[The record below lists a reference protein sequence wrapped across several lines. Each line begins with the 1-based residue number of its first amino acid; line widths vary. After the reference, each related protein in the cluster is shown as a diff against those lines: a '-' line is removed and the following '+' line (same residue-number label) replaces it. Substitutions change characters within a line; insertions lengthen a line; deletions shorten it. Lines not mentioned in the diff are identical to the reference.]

1 MSNGTISVPTCP
13 DCQSSMVLRTARK
26 GRNAGGQFWG
36 CSNYPRCKGIVN
48 LDGPMRGPR
57 SPRLTSGDALSGN
70 NASRSEGNRSQ
81 GFHNRKVDWRDASL
95 NRQGWI
101 CRYTLGGGR
110 LRSIDLPEEFA
121 DRVRA
126 CWIGRED
133 LPSFEPVDI
142 KTRRVMGIVRKIIQR
157 GSAPPVHPSVERS
170 ILNVAG
176 LSEHIRDSL
185 FEGDLAVELE
195 PAHQFPHAF
204 GKAPWIR
211 PAMFD
216 EGIRLDSDEESIF
229 IRWVANNL
237 GDSALPWLIPQ
248 APLDAIARSRGLNPN
263 GLMRV
268 DFLLHAPWLDQ
279 VIIEIDGP
287 QHADAQSVDA
297 ERDFLARQLG
307 IDVIRIPS
315 DEVRAGAG
323 PNLSELANRWRAGEA
338 TDATHAQLVLL
349 PAQVH
354 RAVLGLIEGV
364 EAGFLSGDRWVI
376 DLEDS
381 TEHVQNLLGPYLSLM
396 AAVDELWGRSEVTPD
411 TVIFKREGRVVTY
424 AREGLEF
431 KLLDGGDGETDME
444 LSLQSDLSPVA
455 PLQSGNGKVPRVVIR
470 GAFLPSEIFDIRSE
484 GTQRVSPEN
493 LGASSEEALRNILQT
508 IFAKNDFR
516 EGQLAAVR
524 EILSGRDCTV
534 LLPTGAGKSLI
545 YQLAGLC
552 LPGRTIVIDP
562 LVALIEDQL
571 LGMELHGID
580 RVTAITSETIQ
591 QGRGADAHEEI
602 ARGDALF
609 ILIAPE
615 RLQRPN
621 FRQALTELAASSPI
635 NLAVVDEAHCVSD
648 WGHDFR
654 PSYLLLGDVL
664 REHCGH
670 TATNPL
676 PFLALTGTAS
686 RAVLKDVLVQLRMSQ
701 RTENS
706 IVKPITFDRSEL
718 NFDLVRTNPTGS
730 FASLNGVLNGLPS
743 QFNESTA
750 TFYEPRGR
758 QTRSGIIFCP
768 TVGGTRGTTR
778 VAEEVTRSI
787 GHQPVTYSGTPP
799 KGLDKA
805 TWVSRK
811 RLNADQFKKNQTSVL
826 VATNAFGMGIDKSNI
841 RWVVHFG
848 IPGSIEAYYQEAG
861 RAGRDRRRA
870 TCSLVLTEFD
880 YQRDLRMLGD
890 DAPLEEA
897 RRHHGETSWSDGD
910 DITTGL
916 YFHLSSFRGTT
927 AELDDLD
934 YLAKLLEP
942 EEVAR
947 TVSISIGERPRSW
960 GKERG
965 DIQQALGRMIRLGVV
980 RDYTI
985 PTQSE
990 FNVVVEGCSPQR
1002 IVFMLLDYIERSQA
1016 GRSRAVEEALGAGE
1030 PATTLFE
1037 TIHRCGN
1044 QLINFVYETIERS
1057 RRRSLREMWL
1067 AAREAPDGEDFRQ
1080 RILDYLTE
1088 GDTTP
1093 VLEALAGTPK
1103 FEWADW
1109 LSALDT
1115 ILGPQDAQEWRGT
1128 SARLLTSDPD
1138 HTGLLLVRGLCELE
1152 EVEPNLDEVSANV
1165 ESAFRLAPTRFG
1177 LGPDELASIGRDV
1190 CNWAL
1195 QRSHEGLATVVGS
1208 LSRVGLPDAAW
1219 AGALE
1224 QAVVEG
1230 TTSTDVMVISMGLK
1244 LRGLVDNLEIFSGV
1258 NQEDP
1263 NYGN

>member
-1 MSNGTISVPTCP
+1 MADEGVSAPQCP

-26 GRNAGGQFWG
+26 GRNAGNQFWG
-36 CSNYPRCKGIVN
+36 CSKYPGCKGIVN
-48 LDGPMRGPR
+48 IDGPVPATEDSPSRDTGP
-57 SPRLTSGDALSGN
+57 SSGVSKPLDV
-70 NASRSEGNRSQ
+70 
-81 GFHNRKVDWRDASL
+81 HNRKVDWRDGSL

-101 CRYTLGGGR
+101 ARYTLGGGR
-110 LRSIDLPEEFA
+110 LRSIDLPDDCA
-121 DRVRA
+121 HRVRT
-126 CWIGRED
+126 CWIARED
-133 LPSFEPVDI
+133 LPSFEPVDVE
-142 KTRRVMGIVRKIIQR
+142 TRRVMGIVRKMIQR
-157 GSAPPVHPSVERS
+157 GSNPPVHPTVERA

-176 LSEHIRDSL
+176 LSERVRDSL
-185 FEGDLAVELE
+185 FQGDLSVELE
-195 PAHQFPHAF
+195 PPQQLPHELGASIWTQHA
-204 GKAPWIR
+204 G
-211 PAMFD
+211 FD
-216 EGIRLDSDEESIF
+216 EGISLDSAEESLF
-229 IRWVANNL
+229 IHWLASNL
-237 GDSALPWLIPQ
+237 GESALAWLIPQ
-248 APLDAIARSRGLNPN
+248 APLDAVARARGLNPS

-268 DFLLHAPWLDQ
+268 DFLLNAPWLNP
-279 VIIEIDGP
+279 VIIEIDGS
-287 QHADAQSVDA
+287 QHADAKSVDA
-297 ERDFLARQLG
+297 ERDGLARQLG
-307 IDVIRIPS
+307 IDVIRIPTE
-315 DEVRAGAG
+315 EVRAGTG
-323 PNLSELANRWRAGEA
+323 PNLLAIANHWNAGA
-338 TDATHAQLVLL
+338 PSDADDDQLVLL

-381 TEHVQNLLGPYLSLM
+381 TGHVQDLLGPYLSLM
-396 AAVDELWGRSEVTPD
+396 AAVDELWGRSAVTPD
-411 TVIFKREGRVVTY
+411 TVVFTHGARIVTY
-424 AREGLEF
+424 VREGLDFRLNE
-431 KLLDGGDGETDME
+431 GGGAETDME
-444 LSLQSDLSPVA
+444 LLLQSGLAPTA
-455 PLQSGNGKVPRVVIR
+455 PLQSGNGKVPRIVIR
-470 GAFLPSEIFDIRSE
+470 SAFLPSEIFDTRSE
-484 GTQRVSPEN
+484 GTQRINPEN
-493 LGASSEEALRNILQT
+493 LGASSEEALRSILQA
-508 IFAKNDFR
+508 IFAKDDFR

-562 LVALIEDQL
+562 LVALIEDQV
-571 LGMELHGID
+571 LGMAVHGID
-580 RVTAITSETIQ
+580 RVTSITSETIQ
-591 QGRGADAHEEI
+591 QGRGSDAHEEI

-670 TATNPL
+670 TPANPL

-686 RAVLKDVLVQLRMSQ
+686 RSVLKDVLVQLQMSQ

-706 IVKPITFDRSEL
+706 IVKPSTFDRSEL
-718 NFDLVRTNPTGS
+718 NFDLVRTNPSGS

-768 TVGGTRGTTR
+768 TVGGSRGTTK

-811 RLNADQFKKNQTSVL
+811 RLNADQFKKNQASVL

-841 RWVVHFG
+841 RWVIHFG

-861 RAGRDRRRA
+861 RAGRDRRKA
-870 TCSLVLTEFD
+870 TCMLVLTEFD
-880 YQRDLRMLGD
+880 YQRDLKMLGD

-897 RRHHGETSWSDGD
+897 RQRHSETSWSDGD

-916 YFHLSSFRGTT
+916 YFHLSSFRGTI

-934 YLAKLLEP
+934 YLAELLEP
-942 EEVAR
+942 GEVAR
-947 TVSISIGERPRSW
+947 VVSISLGERPGSW
-960 GKERG
+960 SNKRG

-985 PTQSE
+985 PTQSQ
-990 FNVVVEGCSPQR
+990 FNVVVEGCSPER
-1002 IVFMLLDYIERSQA
+1002 IDFMLLDYIERSQA
-1016 GRSRAVEEALGAGE
+1016 GRSRAVEEALGSDKL
-1030 PATTLFE
+1030 ATSLLE

-1044 QLINFVYETIERS
+1044 QLISFVYETIERS

-1067 AAREAPDGEDFRQ
+1067 AAREAPDGEDFRR

-1093 VLEALAGTPK
+1093 VLEALAGSPK
-1103 FEWADW
+1103 FVWADW

-1128 SARLLTSDPD
+1128 SARLLTSDPN
-1138 HTGLLLVRGLCELE
+1138 HTGLLLARGLCELE
-1152 EVEPNLDEVSANV
+1152 DVEPNLDEVIANV
-1165 ESAFRLAPTRFG
+1165 ESAFQLAPTRFG
-1177 LGPDELASIGRDV
+1177 LGPDELANIGSDV
-1190 CNWAL
+1190 CTWAL
-1195 QRSHEGLATVVGS
+1195 QRSHEGLAAAIGA
-1208 LSRVGLPDAAW
+1208 LSKVGLPEVTW
-1219 AGALE
+1219 VSALE
-1224 QAVVEG
+1224 QAVAEG
-1230 TTSTDVMVISMGLK
+1230 TASPEVMVISMRQK
-1244 LRGLVDNLEIFSGV
+1244 LRGLVNELEMFSGI
-1258 NQEDP
+1258 NQEVP
-1263 NYGN
+1263 NNGN